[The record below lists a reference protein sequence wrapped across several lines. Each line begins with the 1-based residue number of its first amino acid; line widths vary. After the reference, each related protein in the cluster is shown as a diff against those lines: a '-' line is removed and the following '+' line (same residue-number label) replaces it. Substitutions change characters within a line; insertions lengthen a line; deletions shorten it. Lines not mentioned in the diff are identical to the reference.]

1 MCYFTQTQKIGWRC
15 VISSYYLFICSY
27 YLSQRFQ
34 KQLLIKALKK
44 FSEYI
49 CRQLKWHQH
58 KIRSRSSISLE
69 ITLSL
74 NVSFIPCSTKILTL
88 ATAPFLF
95 ILIGVFCKFAM
106 VPSVHILLSYQEKEV
121 HYSTWRKRC
130 TQSAAHSSKRFEPLS
145 ATILLWQGHC

>member
-1 MCYFTQTQKIGWRC
+1 M
-15 VISSYYLFICSY
+15 
-27 YLSQRFQ
+27 SQRFQ
-34 KQLLIKALKK
+34 KQLLIKALKN

-74 NVSFIPCSTKILTL
+74 SVSFIPCSTKILTL

-106 VPSVHILLSYQEKEV
+106 VPSVHILLSYQEKR
-121 HYSTWRKRC
+121 Y
-130 TQSAAHSSKRFEPLS
+130 
-145 ATILLWQGHC
+145 TILHKGKDVHNQQHIHRKDLNLCLPLYCYGKVTVKLEKTQTRNLTVFMVLVL

>member
-1 MCYFTQTQKIGWRC
+1 MLFHANTKIGWRC

-121 HYSTWRKRC
+121 HYSTGRKRC